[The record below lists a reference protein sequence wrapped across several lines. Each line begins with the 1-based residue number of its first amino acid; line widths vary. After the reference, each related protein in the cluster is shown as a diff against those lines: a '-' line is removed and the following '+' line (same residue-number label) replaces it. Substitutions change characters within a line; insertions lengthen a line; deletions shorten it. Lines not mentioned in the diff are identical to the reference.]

1 MTLAGLSAG
10 RIHSL
15 SDRCEFEIGVA
26 ARLAL
31 CPCIPAHWLE
41 FAVSSPILFVTNDFG
56 PRAGG
61 IETFIIGLIQR
72 RPYGQTIVYTS
83 FQKDSEQYDDD
94 WLSNYGVRVIRDRS
108 KILLPT
114 PSVAIRLRSI
124 IKREGI
130 TTAAFGAAAPLGLLS
145 ASMKGA
151 GVIRTVALTHG
162 HEVWWAKVFPFNL
175 LLRRI
180 GSTVDVLTYLGEFT
194 RNAISKS
201 LNDKAQH
208 SMVKIAPGIDVNHFI
223 PMDASILR
231 ETLGIGEKKVIVSVG
246 RLVHRKGQ
254 DHLIEAMP
262 EILDSVADAHLLL
275 VGEGPY
281 RDHLH
286 KLVKQ
291 RNLEGSVTFIG
302 RIKYKDL
309 PMYLCAGDIFAMPS
323 RSRLMGLEVEG
334 LGIVY
339 LEASSCGLPVLA
351 GNSGG
356 APDAV
361 VQNETGLVVNGTE
374 NKQIAAAAIELLT
387 NVALSQKMGI
397 AGRQWIIENWRWE
410 IWAKDFEVLLN
421 K

>member
-1 MTLAGLSAG
+1 M
-10 RIHSL
+10 
-15 SDRCEFEIGVA
+15 DRSVEN
-26 ARLAL
+26 L
-31 CPCIPAHWLE
+31 WLE
-41 FAVSSPILFVTNDFG
+41 LAVSNPVLFVTNDFG

-72 RPYGQTIVYTS
+72 RPFGQTIVYTS
-83 FQKDSEQYDDD
+83 FQENSAQFDAD
-94 WLSNYGVRVIRDRS
+94 WLANYGVRVIRDRS

-114 PSVAIRLRSI
+114 PRVALHLRGI
-124 IKREGI
+124 IKKEGI

-145 ASMKGA
+145 ASMKRA
-151 GVIRTVALTHG
+151 GVVRTVALTHG

-194 RNAISKS
+194 RKAISKALS
-201 LNDKAQH
+201 ARAQ
-208 SMVKIAPGIDVNHFI
+208 SAMVKIAPGIDIEHFI
-223 PMDASILR
+223 STDASSLR
-231 ETLGIGEKKVIVSVG
+231 ESLGLADKKVIVSVG

-262 EILDSVADAHLLL
+262 EILKNVPRAHLLL

-281 RDHLH
+281 REHLQNLVH
-286 KLVKQ
+286 QLKL
-291 RNLEGSVTFIG
+291 ESSVTFIG
-302 RIKYKDL
+302 RIQYQDL
-309 PMYLCAGDIFAMPS
+309 PMYICVGDIFAMPS

-351 GNSGG
+351 GDSGG

-361 VQNETGLVVNGTE
+361 IQNETGLVVSGTD
-374 NKQIAAAAIELLT
+374 NKEIASAAVALLT
-387 NVALSQKMGI
+387 NLEASQKMGTV
-397 AGRQWIIENWRWE
+397 GRQWIVDNWRWE
-410 IWAKDFEVLLN
+410 IWSKAFEELL
-421 K
+421 KK